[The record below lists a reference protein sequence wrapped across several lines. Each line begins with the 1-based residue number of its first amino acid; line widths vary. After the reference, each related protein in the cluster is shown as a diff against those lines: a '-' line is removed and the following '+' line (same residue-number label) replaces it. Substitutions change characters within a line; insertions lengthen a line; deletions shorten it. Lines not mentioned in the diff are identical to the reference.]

1 MGTAGAGIASVT
13 AVEEAIAAAAAPWP
27 IAVIMPAAAVV
38 VECAQQVAAASMSA
52 QAVAA
57 MPQPYVRTHPTLQL
71 RVIPGAR
78 VQAQPMQHLRIAA
91 AAVDMPAA
99 VVVVDMPA
107 AVAVVVDMPAAVAA
121 VDTNNR

>member
-1 MGTAGAGIASVT
+1 
-13 AVEEAIAAAAAPWP
+13 
-27 IAVIMPAAAVV
+27 MPAAAAVV

-91 AAVDMPAA
+91 AAVVVVMPLAA
-99 VVVVDMPA
+99 AVVDMPA
-107 AVAVVVDMPAAVAA
+107 AAVVVVDMPAAVAA

>member
-1 MGTAGAGIASVT
+1 
-13 AVEEAIAAAAAPWP
+13 
-27 IAVIMPAAAVV
+27 MPAAAAVV

>member
-27 IAVIMPAAAVV
+27 IAVIMPAAAAVV

-99 VVVVDMPA
+99 V
-107 AVAVVVDMPAAVAA
+107 AA